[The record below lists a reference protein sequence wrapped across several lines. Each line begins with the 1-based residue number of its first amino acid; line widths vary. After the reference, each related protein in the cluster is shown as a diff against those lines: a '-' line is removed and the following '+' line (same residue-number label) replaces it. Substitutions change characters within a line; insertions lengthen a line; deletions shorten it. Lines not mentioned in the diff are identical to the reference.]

1 MKGDIIMASD
11 KAFQDEINSF
21 NKLKKMLANSTAFQA
36 PAGADAGFPDFGFTL
51 MLPNKKINLHIEYKN
66 AHTAQMGSMRDWIFD
81 GSKYHSNDKNSEQ
94 KQELLTIMNNTP
106 DAIKNGK
113 RLLSDLQKHFSSQV
127 KSIYSGAMT
136 VIKDNVTRKAAAKNF
151 ANNTKNYQIANIANS
166 SLGDKILTHYKT
178 KFKKSSSKFRA
189 DGHVLIMMIKDEM
202 WYVDKTNVS
211 DVEMKMIAASL
222 GIKSLNKLSGLVAA
236 LEVRIQPRGLNS
248 AKPASI
254 DVMASYR
261 LKGKPSGGQKV
272 I

>member
-1 MKGDIIMASD
+1 
-11 KAFQDEINSF
+11 
-21 NKLKKMLANSTAFQA
+21 MLGSAIVFQA

-51 MLPNKKINLHIEYKN
+51 ILPNKKINLHIEYKN
-66 AHTAQMGSMRDWIFD
+66 AHTAQMGSMRDWVFD
-81 GSKYHSNDKNSEQ
+81 GNKYYTNDKNSEQ

-113 RLLSDLQKHFSSQV
+113 RLLSDLQKYFSSQV

-136 VIKDNVTRKAAAKNF
+136 VIKDNVARKAAAKNF
-151 ANNTKNYQIANIANS
+151 ANSTKNYQIANIANS
-166 SLGDKILTHYKT
+166 TLGDKILTHYKS
-178 KFKKSSSKFRA
+178 KFKKSSTKFSA
-189 DGHVLIMMIKDEM
+189 NGHMLIMMIKDEM
-202 WYVDKTNVS
+202 WYVDKSSNVT
-211 DVEMKMIAASL
+211 DADIKMIASFL

-248 AKPASI
+248 DKPASI

-261 LKGKPSGGQKV
+261 LKGKPTGGQKV

>member
-1 MKGDIIMASD
+1 MASD
-11 KAFQDEINSF
+11 KAFQDEINAF
-21 NKLKKMLANSTAFQA
+21 NKLKNMLGSAIVFQA

-51 MLPNKKINLHIEYKN
+51 ILPNKKINLHIEYKN
-66 AHTAQMGSMRDWIFD
+66 AHTAQMGSMRDWVFD
-81 GSKYHSNDKNSEQ
+81 GNKYYTNDKNSEQ

-113 RLLSDLQKHFSSQV
+113 RLLSDLQKYFSSQV

-136 VIKDNVTRKAAAKNF
+136 VIKDNVARKAAAKNF
-151 ANNTKNYQIANIANS
+151 ANSTKNYQIANIVNS
-166 SLGDKILTHYKT
+166 TLGDKILTHYKS
-178 KFKKSSSKFRA
+178 KFKKSSTKFSA
-189 DGHVLIMMIKDEM
+189 NGHVLIMMIKDEM
-202 WYVDKTNVS
+202 WYVDKSSNVT
-211 DVEMKMIAASL
+211 DADIKMIASFL

-248 AKPASI
+248 DKPASI

-261 LKGKPSGGQKV
+261 LKGKPTGGQKV

>member
-1 MKGDIIMASD
+1 MASD
-11 KAFQDEINSF
+11 KAFQDEINAF
-21 NKLKKMLANSTAFQA
+21 NKLKNMLGSAIVFQA

-51 MLPNKKINLHIEYKN
+51 ILPNKKINLHIEYKN
-66 AHTAQMGSMRDWIFD
+66 AHTAQMGSMRDWVFD
-81 GSKYHSNDKNSEQ
+81 GNKYYTNDKNSEQ

-113 RLLSDLQKHFSSQV
+113 RLLSDLQKYFSSQV

-136 VIKDNVTRKAAAKNF
+136 VIKDNVARKAAAKNF
-151 ANNTKNYQIANIANS
+151 ANSTKNYQIANIANS
-166 SLGDKILTHYKT
+166 TLGDKILTHYKS
-178 KFKKSSSKFRA
+178 KFKKSSTKFSA
-189 DGHVLIMMIKDEM
+189 NGHVLIMMIKDEM
-202 WYVDKTNVS
+202 WYVDKSSNVT
-211 DVEMKMIAASL
+211 DADIKMIASFL

-248 AKPASI
+248 DKPASI

-261 LKGKPSGGQKV
+261 LKGKPTGGQKV

>member
-1 MKGDIIMASD
+1 MASD

-66 AHTAQMGSMRDWIFD
+66 SHTAQMGSMRDWIFD
-81 GSKYHSNDKNSEQ
+81 GNKYYTNDKNSEQ

-151 ANNTKNYQIANIANS
+151 ANSTKNYQIANIANS
-166 SLGDKILTHYKT
+166 TLGDKILTHYKT

-202 WYVDKTNVS
+202 WYVDKTSVS
-211 DVEMKMIAASL
+211 DAEMKIIAASL

-248 AKPASI
+248 DKPASI

>member
-1 MKGDIIMASD
+1 MASD

-21 NKLKKMLANSTAFQA
+21 NKLKKMLGNATVFQA

-51 MLPNKKINLHIEYKN
+51 MMPKKKINLHIEYKN

-81 GSKYHSNDKNSEQ
+81 GKKFYTNDKNSEQ
-94 KQELLTIMNNTP
+94 KQELLTIMNNTNT
-106 DAIKNGK
+106 AVANGK
-113 RLLSDLQKHFSSQV
+113 RLLADLQKHFSSEV

-151 ANNTKNYQIANIANS
+151 ANSTKNYQIANIANS
-166 SLGDKILTHYKT
+166 TLGDKILTHYKT

-202 WYVDKTNVS
+202 WYVDKSNTVT
-211 DVEMKMIAASL
+211 DADMKMIASFL
-222 GIKSLNKLSGLVAA
+222 GIKNLNKLSDLVAA

-248 AKPASI
+248 DKPASI

-261 LKGKPSGGQKV
+261 LKGKPTNGQKL

>member
-1 MKGDIIMASD
+1 MASD
-11 KAFQDEINSF
+11 KAFQDEINAF
-21 NKLKKMLANSTAFQA
+21 NKLQKMLKNAIAFQK

-51 MLPNKKINLHIEYKN
+51 LLPNKKINLHIEYKN

-81 GSKYHSNDKNSEQ
+81 GTKYYTKDKNSEQ
-94 KQELLTIMNNTP
+94 KQELLTIMNKTP

-113 RLLSDLQKHFSSQV
+113 RLLSDLQKHFSSEV

-136 VIKDNVTRKAAAKNF
+136 VIKDNATRKAAAKNF
-151 ANNTKNYQIANIANS
+151 ANSTKNYQIANIVNS
-166 SLGDKILTHYKT
+166 TLGDKILTHYKS
-178 KFKKSSSKFRA
+178 KFKKTSAKFRA

-202 WYVDKTNVS
+202 WYVDKTGGVTEA
-211 DVEMKMIAASL
+211 DMKMIASFL
-222 GIKSLNKLSGLVAA
+222 GIKSLNKLGGLVAA

-248 AKPASI
+248 DKPASI

>member
-1 MKGDIIMASD
+1 MASD
-11 KAFQDEINSF
+11 KAFQDEINAF
-21 NKLKKMLANSTAFQA
+21 NKLQKMLKNAIAFQK

-51 MLPNKKINLHIEYKN
+51 LLPNKKINLHIEYKN

-81 GSKYHSNDKNSEQ
+81 GTKYYTKDKNSEQ
-94 KQELLTIMNNTP
+94 KQELLTIMNKTP

-113 RLLSDLQKHFSSQV
+113 RLLSDLQKHFSSEV

-151 ANNTKNYQIANIANS
+151 ANRTKNYQIANIVNS
-166 SLGDKILTHYKT
+166 TLGDKILTHYKS
-178 KFKKSSSKFRA
+178 KFKKTSAKFRA
-189 DGHVLIMMIKDEM
+189 DDHVLIMMIKDEM
-202 WYVDKTNVS
+202 WYVDKTGGVTEA
-211 DVEMKMIAASL
+211 DMKMIASFL
-222 GIKSLNKLSGLVAA
+222 GIKSLNKLGGLVAA

-248 AKPASI
+248 DKPASI